1 MTDSIQ
7 ATNVSA
13 DGGNNAIP
21 FQPKQLI
28 QKPIVLITG
37 ATGTIG
43 RELAAYLIQK
53 GMKLILTGQ
62 SEVKLSRL
70 RESLKP
76 AIESQNL
83 TEEDAPLYVPFD
95 LTKSEQIDLLG
106 ARLYEEFGR
115 IDGFVSCT
123 GFLKEL
129 GPVAHFNREHFDK
142 TMMVNFG
149 ANFRLLQNLH
159 LLFRGSAHPRAIFMT
174 STENRDDAYWGI
186 YQASKAALET
196 MVMSYAKENERSTLI
211 KANLFDP
218 YRVSSTLRGQAFP
231 GEPDDSFSLTQEAKE
246 KIAYLLSAICDVT
259 GEVVK
264 LTSIDQSK

>member
-1 MTDSIQ
+1 MINSTHLDDMPHASE
-7 ATNVSA
+7 
-13 DGGNNAIP
+13 DIP
-21 FQPKQLI
+21 FQPKQDV
-28 QKPIVLITG
+28 QRPIVLITG
-37 ATGTIG
+37 ATGAIG
-43 RELAAYLIQK
+43 RELAAFLIQK

-70 RESLKP
+70 RDSLKQELE
-76 AIESQNL
+76 AKEL
-83 TEEDAPLYVPFD
+83 DEVDAPLYVPFD
-95 LTKSEQIDLLG
+95 LTKAEQIDLLG

-129 GPVAHFNREHFDK
+129 GPVAHFNRAHFDK

-159 LLFRGSAHPRAIFMT
+159 LLFQGSAHPRAVFMT

-196 MVMSYAKENERSTLI
+196 MVMSYAKENERLTSI

-231 GEPDDSFSLTQEAKE
+231 GEPEGAFSLTPEAKE
-246 KIAYLLSAICDVT
+246 KIVYLLSEACDVT

-264 LTSIDQSK
+264 LSTEAQSR

>member
-1 MTDSIQ
+1 MTHSTHPDGAAST
-7 ATNVSA
+7 ALEDVS
-13 DGGNNAIP
+13 
-21 FQPKQLI
+21 FQPKQII

-37 ATGTIG
+37 ATGAIG
-43 RELAAYLIQK
+43 RELADYLIQK

-70 RESLKP
+70 RDSLKQVLE
-76 AIESQNL
+76 AQNL
-83 TEEDAPLYVPFD
+83 NESDAPLYVPFD
-95 LTKSEQIDLLG
+95 LTKGDQIDLLG

-129 GPVAHFNREHFDK
+129 GPVAHFNRAHFDK

-159 LLFRGSAHPRAIFMT
+159 LLFQGSTNPRAVFMT

-196 MVMSYAKENERSTLI
+196 MVISYAKENARSTSI

-231 GEPDDSFSLTQEAKE
+231 GEPEGAFTLTAEAKE
-246 KIAYLLSAICDVT
+246 KIAYLLSRDCDMS

-264 LTSIDQSK
+264 LSTETEAR

>member
-1 MTDSIQ
+1 M
-7 ATNVSA
+7 ATSTYP
-13 DGGNNAIP
+13 DGATSNALDDAP
-21 FQPKQLI
+21 FQPKQTI

-37 ATGTIG
+37 ATGAIG
-43 RELAAYLIQK
+43 KDLVYYLIQK
-53 GMKLILTGQ
+53 DMKLILTSQ

-70 RESLKP
+70 KDSLKQV
-76 AIESQNL
+76 IEDQDLN
-83 TEEDAPLYVPFD
+83 EMDAPLYVPFD
-95 LTKSEQIDLLG
+95 LTKGDQIDLLG

-129 GPVAHFNREHFDK
+129 GPVAHFNRAHFDK

-159 LLFRGSAHPRAIFMT
+159 LLFQGSANPRAVFMT

-196 MVMSYAKENERSTLI
+196 MVVSYAKENAQLSSI

-231 GEPDDSFSLTQEAKE
+231 GEPDDAFTLTAEAKE
-246 KIAYLLSAICDVT
+246 KIAYLLSDDCDVT

-264 LTSIDQSK
+264 LSAETGAR